1 MAKRGCPREPNH
13 PWISLETQRD
23 GVQTPWTSYIHR
35 RYRGRA
41 RRGVDKKWLT
51 LHPSPRRSPHTGTRC
66 SYAVLHCYTI
76 AYATL
81 CTAQNIFGVAPSDGQ
96 RRGSVVVTLPTVS
109 VLHVRFPY
117 TVWRHITL
125 THAML
130 RYVTLPHAVYGVC
143 TSSRCVCTQLCGVN
157 FRTAYEKVVDRSI
170 FHSSLLTFPKFHL
183 LCCSSVAPLLSSSSL
198 GSAV

>member
-1 MAKRGCPREPNH
+1 M
-13 PWISLETQRD
+13 ETQRD
-23 GVQTPWTSYIHR
+23 GVQAPWTSYIHR

-41 RRGVDKKWLT
+41 RRGVDNKWLT
-51 LHPSPRRSPHTGTRC
+51 LHLSPRRSPHTGTRC

-96 RRGSVVVTLPTVS
+96 RMEIRSYWLRLVTLSHAAYGLCTPCTVF
-109 VLHVRFPY
+109 VHR
-117 TVWRHITL
+117 L
-125 THAML
+125 TTYHAYS
-130 RYVTLPHAVYGVC
+130 RYVTVCHAA
-143 TSSRCVCTQLCGVN
+143 SRCLRCMYAISLCLYAILRCPPPKCVN

-183 LCCSSVAPLLSSSSL
+183 LCCSSVAPLLASSSL